1 MKTKLT
7 IFLTFIVSLLLIAQE
22 DYITWDRMY
31 GDDCD
36 DYAVCVTE
44 LSDGNYLVG
53 GKLGYEWADGRF
65 SSLSYLL
72 KIDPYGNIIWDLPY
86 IVVKNSPTTFY
97 DALETRDGNIIALT
111 YQEISG
117 LDGSKYAP
125 EILKIDMDG
134 KILWTKCYPHGM
146 TSIAY
151 SIVETAD
158 SNLVFCGNSRL
169 NDSLRVGLMMMVDQ
183 QGDSLWTAELTID
196 SINVSY
202 STLSSIKYDENSSKF
217 YAAGNSGSYYRDSWI
232 VVLDTE
238 GNIIRNETYEVTG
251 VSNSFRS
258 LDLSNGYIYAAGEK
272 SVISKSHSDI
282 RVVKTDTK
290 GNIIW
295 DRSWGLHSEESDGA
309 NSVAATDDGGC
320 IITGYTHSDTFTIHN
335 FAMRISSDGDSL
347 WTKIFKSVESQ
358 GNYFDSE
365 GKDIIQTTD
374 GGFLLGGWGAKD
386 LEYYFNYDMWVFKL
400 DPEGNYV
407 GIENNV
413 NTVRSFELFQ
423 NYPNP
428 FNNQTQIL
436 YSLKQAA
443 TVELN
448 VYNVKGEIIRKLV
461 SKNHDSGSYSV
472 SFNADDLNS
481 GIYYYQLKING
492 IVKDTKRMVYLK

>member
-1 MKTKLT
+1 MQKRAI
-7 IFLTFIVSLLLIAQE
+7 IFLIMTVMILVFSQ

-44 LSDGNYLVG
+44 LSDGNYFVG

-72 KIDPYGNIIWDLPY
+72 KIDTYGNIIWDLPY
-86 IVVKNSPTTFY
+86 IVVINSPTTFY
-97 DALETRDGNIIALT
+97 DVLETRDGNIIVLT
-111 YQEISG
+111 YQQING
-117 LDGSKYAP
+117 QFAP

-134 KILWTKCYPHGM
+134 NILWTKCYPHGM

-158 SNLVFCGNSRL
+158 SNLVFCGDSRL
-169 NDSLRVGLMMMVDQ
+169 NDSLRVGLIMMVDQ
-183 QGDSLWTAELTID
+183 QGDSLWTVELRND
-196 SINVSY
+196 EYNSLINGRSNRFY
-202 STLSSIKYDENSSKF
+202 SIKYDEIHNNLII
-217 YAAGNSGSYYRDSWI
+217 AGYTLKRDYSESWI
-232 VVLDTE
+232 VQTNTNGEVILDKLY
-238 GNIIRNETYEVTG
+238 GR
-251 VSNSFRS
+251 SAFRS
-258 LDLSNGYIYAAGEK
+258 VDLSNGYIYSSG
-272 SVISKSHSDI
+272 STSSDSISHSDI
-282 RVVKTDTK
+282 RVLKTDTK

-295 DRSWGLHSEESDGA
+295 DRSWGLHSEQTDVA

-400 DPEGNYV
+400 DLEGNYV

-413 NTVRSFELFQ
+413 NTVRSFELYQ

-428 FNNQTQIL
+428 FNNQTQIK